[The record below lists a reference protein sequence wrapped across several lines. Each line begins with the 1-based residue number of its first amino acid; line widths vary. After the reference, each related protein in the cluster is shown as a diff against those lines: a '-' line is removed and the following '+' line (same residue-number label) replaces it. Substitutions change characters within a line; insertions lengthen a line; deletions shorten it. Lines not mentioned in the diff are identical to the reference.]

1 MPSKRITTAVRSRL
15 GRRRRTGAILS
26 MELILVLPIV
36 LAVLFG
42 LIEIGMLWSSGQR
55 VKEAAAAGCRVAGFR
70 GATEPAV
77 RRAVEQT
84 LGRKSL
90 VDCYQLQ
97 IIQPQENPNEVC
109 VSVSVPMTAAAPD
122 MLAFFGFSLKNR
134 QLASHSVM
142 RRE

>member
-1 MPSKRITTAVRSRL
+1 
-15 GRRRRTGAILS
+15 

-70 GATEPAV
+70 GATEPAI
-77 RRAVEQT
+77 RRAVEQS

-90 VDCYQLQ
+90 IESYQLQ
-97 IIQPQENPNEVC
+97 IRQPQENPNEVC
-109 VSVSVPMTAAAPD
+109 VSVSVPMTSAAPD
-122 MLAFFGFSLKNR
+122 MLRFFGFSLKDR

>member
-1 MPSKRITTAVRSRL
+1 
-15 GRRRRTGAILS
+15 

-36 LAVLFG
+36 MAVLFG

-70 GATEPAV
+70 GATEAAV
-77 RRAVEQT
+77 RRAVEQG

-97 IIQPQENPNEVC
+97 ITQPQENPHEVC
-109 VSVSVPMTAAAPD
+109 VSVTVPMTAAAPD